1 MPFPTEDEIRQEK
14 PSLHAAL
21 AVGYDDGTQRITILN
36 SWGRSFGND
45 GYFYM
50 PYEYILNN
58 KRVYDFRKIEE
69 VSEGMCCVS

>member
-1 MPFPTEDEIRQEK
+1 MPLPSEDDIRLEK

-21 AVGYDDGTQRITILN
+21 AVGYDDGTQHITILN
-36 SWGRSFGND
+36 SGGISFGND

-58 KRVYDFRKIEE
+58 KRVYDFWKIEE
-69 VSEGMCCVS
+69 VS